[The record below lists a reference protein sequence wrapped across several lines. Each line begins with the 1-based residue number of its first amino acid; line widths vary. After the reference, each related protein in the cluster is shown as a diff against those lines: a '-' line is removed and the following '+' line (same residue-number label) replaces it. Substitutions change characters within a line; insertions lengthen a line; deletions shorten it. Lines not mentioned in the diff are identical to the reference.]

1 MKTKKIY
8 LALALVSFVTWSC
21 TTQNDLTSSSLK
33 TSINANAQNLITAV
47 NTISASPGYQL
58 LASQSQASQSG
69 SQGMMMA
76 KQSVAAFDSTYSQ
89 ILLSDLA
96 GVWDYKAALYMHHDP
111 NLLKFFQKTGTS
123 ADMVVKLPE
132 SKVKRFWDLLHYA
145 PADTAL
151 VNNYVVDVSKYAYH
165 FNHFLGW
172 DYDMASNIAISNV
185 SAGDLA
191 IQSSNSRAKGY
202 HFTSS
207 FAFADG
213 YKASTSY
220 TSGDT
225 IISVYGISKAGATL
239 YEEKYTAIRT
249 STTSRHREKEY
260 SLTIGN
266 VQIVRSAG
274 KNSLDSAKVFVNGVL
289 QLHSVVKIVTDSTAT
304 VANNDES
311 TVTNHNRTIQI
322 TFDDGTSTTIKAL
335 LGSTIDNIQTLFTT
349 LRQAYFSTN
358 VVDWIAWDIYK
369 NKP

>member
-21 TTQNDLTSSSLK
+21 TNQNDLTSSSLK
-33 TSINANAQNLITAV
+33 TSINANSQNLITAMDKI
-47 NTISASPGYQL
+47 TTSPGYQL
-58 LASQSQASQSG
+58 LASQSQASG

-89 ILLSDLA
+89 ILLSDVA
-96 GVWDYKAALYMHHDP
+96 GIWDYKAALFPKHKPD
-111 NLLKFFQKTGTS
+111 LLRFFQKSGTS
-123 ADMVVKLPE
+123 ADMIVKLPE
-132 SKVKRFWDLLHYA
+132 SKVKNYWKLLHYV

-151 VNNYVVDVSKYAYH
+151 VNNYVIDVSKYAYH
-165 FNHFLGW
+165 FNHSLSW

-185 SAGDLA
+185 SAGDLT
-191 IQSSNSRAKGY
+191 IQSSYSKTKGY
-202 HFTSS
+202 HFASS

-213 YKASTSY
+213 YNANTSY

-239 YEEKYTAIRT
+239 YQEKYTAIRT
-249 STTSRHREKEY
+249 SATSRHREKEY

-266 VQIVRSAG
+266 VKIVRSAG
-274 KNSLDSAKVFVNGVL
+274 KNSLDSAKVYVGGVL
-289 QLHSVVKIVTDSTAT
+289 QLNSKVEIVNDSTVN
-304 VANNDES
+304 VAKNDEC
-311 TVTNHNRTIQI
+311 TVTNRNRTIQI
-322 TFDDGTSTTIKAL
+322 TFDDGTTTTIKTL
-335 LGSTIDNIQTLFTT
+335 LGSTIDNIKTLFTT